1 VERDNL
7 PTPIRTFYRIVWTDP
22 PTREDALSHVA
33 RNVPV
38 HVADEE
44 AQRLATGISVF
55 RTVSQARKNAQ
66 KRPPWLGRGF
76 IARITIPPE
85 ATVLME
91 RTTRTAG
98 HYTLWAEPED
108 ILRWIDLI
116 EPVTSVGNV
125 ADDL

>member
-1 VERDNL
+1 VTEENP

-22 PTREDALSHVA
+22 PTREDALSHAA
-33 RNVPV
+33 RNLAI

-55 RTVSQARKNAQ
+55 RTVSQARENAQ

-85 ATVLME
+85 ATARME

-98 HYTLWAEPED
+98 HYTPWAEPED
-108 ILRWIDLI
+108 ILRWIDLV
-116 EPVTSVGNV
+116 EPVTRVGNV
-125 ADDL
+125 PDDL